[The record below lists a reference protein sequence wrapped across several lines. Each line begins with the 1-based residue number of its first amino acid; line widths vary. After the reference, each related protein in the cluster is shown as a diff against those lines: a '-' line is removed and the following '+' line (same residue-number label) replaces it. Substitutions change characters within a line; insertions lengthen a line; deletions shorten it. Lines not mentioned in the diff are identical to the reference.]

1 MARKTAVA
9 AAAAAAAT
17 SEGIENIPPKP
28 KAKATAK
35 PVAAG
40 VKKKA
45 VNRAPA
51 KKPSTKKVAKIFYE
65 FRYCNRTYSGF
76 YTYREF
82 MENCVKCLRH
92 ELSFLPKPL
101 LTERAKKL
109 WEAKASEVEGPHVV
123 LKTTK
128 KPAQAKKAKDIK
140 PTTGTTK
147 RKNSKPIDLYEE
159 PDNFYD
165 WNDDDAAVGGGGPG
179 PGPSSGPSS
188 RPAASSK
195 EPPKSLKT
203 PVRKLP
209 PKTTSAPKK
218 LDFFLGD
225 LLLLDS
231 TPAEVGRPSVIQ
243 KYRTMLGNEFIP
255 LDSSSPQVKSSVP
268 VKGGKG
274 KQQQAAANNKPPPLT
289 TMIELISG

>member
-1 MARKTAVA
+1 MARKTAV

-35 PVAAG
+35 PAAAAG

-45 VNRAPA
+45 
-51 KKPSTKKVAKIFYE
+51 PSTKKVAKIFYE

-128 KPAQAKKAKDIK
+128 KPAQAKKAKDVQ
-140 PTTGTTK
+140 PTK

-165 WNDDDAAVGGGGPG
+165 WNDDDAANLQKV
-179 PGPSSGPSS
+179 
-188 RPAASSK
+188 SK
-195 EPPKSLKT
+195 KT

-231 TPAEVGRPSVIQ
+231 KPAEVGRPSVIQ

-255 LDSSSPQVKSSVP
+255 LDSSSPQVPAKKSSGGVP

>member
-1 MARKTAVA
+1 MARKTAV
-9 AAAAAAAT
+9 AAAAAT

-28 KAKATAK
+28 RAKAAATAK
-35 PVAAG
+35 PAAAAG

-123 LKTTK
+123 LKTKK
-128 KPAQAKKAKDIK
+128 KPAQAKKAKDVQ
-140 PTTGTTK
+140 PTK

-179 PGPSSGPSS
+179 PSSGP
-188 RPAASSK
+188 AASK
-195 EPPKSLKT
+195 EPPKSLKKT